1 MPHRMPRAPHALLT
15 SLSVVLSLGLTA
27 CAGSGAEAT
36 EPEAADTAGGSSA
49 HRDLPAGFNPR
60 QGETAYGVYIAI
72 VNDGDPAVVQD
83 LMAELQERG
92 VTTAGSGQL
101 GCDQGA
107 AAALGLDEEATA
119 VSVAF
124 RTRADAERFA
134 TEWGT
139 PVVGVA
145 EFVAYCRD

>member
-1 MPHRMPRAPHALLT
+1 MRGSHLGSEGRPQQSPARSPDGHAAVAGIASPPPPERSAATARRAPRPDA
-15 SLSVVLSLGLTA
+15 SV
-27 CAGSGAEAT
+27 
-36 EPEAADTAGGSSA
+36 GG
-49 HRDLPAGFNPR
+49 G
-60 QGETAYGVYIAI
+60 GETAYGVYIAI